1 MRTLVDVQSVS
12 PDRPRI
18 VMEFEP
24 RAACYRTP
32 TLEANGNSLICV
44 DRSREGQV
52 LRHAPAELTAHENTK
67 RVPV

>member
-32 TLEANGNSLICV
+32 TMPRTES
-44 DRSREGQV
+44 DTRRPKPEGQV